1 MIDQVSSSLRFDDLG
16 AVPPEQLVTHMNDPR
31 VAAHLPLLT
40 HPWTIQDA
48 QAFQAAKRQRWIKDG
63 LGHWAIYSGERYV
76 GWGGF
81 EKDGETWDFGLVLTP
96 EAFGL
101 GRSVF
106 LKALEFARHDER
118 IEVISFLL
126 APSRRSLS
134 ALTRYGA
141 VYAGEDDHAGQRFL
155 RYELSLAPR
164 KSPGQ

>member
-1 MIDQVSSSLRFDDLG
+1 MIERDASSLYFGDLG

-40 HPWTIQDA
+40 RRWTVDDA
-48 QAFQAAKRQRWIKDG
+48 VAFQAAKAQRWLEDG
-63 LGHWAIYSGERYV
+63 LGHWAIHAGDRYV

-81 EKDGETWDFGLVLTP
+81 EKEGAVWDFGLVLTA

-101 GRSVF
+101 GRRVF
-106 LKALEFARHDER
+106 LKALDFARQDDR
-118 IEVISFLL
+118 IDRISVLL
-126 APSRRSLS
+126 APSRKHLS

-141 VYAGEDDHAGQRFL
+141 EFVGEDEHAGQRFL
-155 RYELSLAPR
+155 RYELTPS

>member
-1 MIDQVSSSLRFDDLG
+1 MSRFQSALRFASLND
-16 AVPPEQLVTHMNDPR
+16 VPVTQLLAHMNDPR
-31 VAAHLPLLT
+31 IAAHLPLLT
-40 HPWTIQDA
+40 HQWSEADA
-48 QAFQAAKRQRWIKDG
+48 RAFQIAKQQRWIEDG
-63 LGHWAIYSGERYV
+63 LGHWAIHEGDRYV

-106 LKALEFARHDER
+106 LKALDFARHDER

>member
-1 MIDQVSSSLRFDDLG
+1 
-16 AVPPEQLVTHMNDPR
+16 MNDPR
-31 VAAHLPLLT
+31 IAAHLPLLT
-40 HPWTIQDA
+40 HHWSVADA
-48 QAFQAAKRQRWIKDG
+48 RAFQAAKQQRWIEDG
-63 LGHWAIYSGERYV
+63 LGHWAIHEGDRYV

-81 EKDGETWDFGLVLTP
+81 EKDGEAWDFGLVLTP

-101 GRSVF
+101 GRAVF

-141 VYAGEDDHAGQRFL
+141 VYVKEDDHAGQRFL
-155 RYELSLAPR
+155 RYELSLAP
-164 KSPGQ
+164 

>member
-1 MIDQVSSSLRFDDLG
+1 MSRFQSALRFASLND
-16 AVPPEQLVTHMNDPR
+16 VPVTQLLAHMNDPR
-31 VAAHLPLLT
+31 IAAHLPLLT
-40 HPWTIQDA
+40 HQWSEADA
-48 QAFQAAKRQRWIKDG
+48 RAFQIAKQQRWIEDG
-63 LGHWAIYSGERYV
+63 LGHWAIHEGDRYV

-141 VYAGEDDHAGQRFL
+141 VYAGEDNHAGQCFL